1 MDFTPM
7 GSKVILGGIKKIL
20 QALLETLGLALQIIR
35 VDRFVHFFVSG
46 IRDLGLPLGGRD
58 VFN

>member
-1 MDFTPM
+1 M
-7 GSKVILGGIKKIL
+7 GGKVILGGIKKIL